1 MADKNEG
8 LNSGADGFGKEERIR
23 QLEEQ
28 IADLRA
34 RLPAHSVKP
43 AMLVE
48 LEELEEELERLRN
61 Q

>member
-8 LNSGADGFGKEERIR
+8 LNSGGDGFGKEERIR